1 MPRPKLK
8 PHQEQ
13 LLRELLA
20 RRDPVPADEVDGRVL
35 RPLRALKLVVLR
47 EGRVVPT
54 GAARALL
61 GAPAPAD
68 VAPAERE
75 AATLSDAQHE
85 LLWSL
90 ARRSRN
96 SPALADHLDG
106 RVLRGLLERGMLEER
121 GGWVHVTEA
130 GRQAV
135 KAAKT
140 ARRRTRRGGE
150 LTPSESRAEMIWK
163 ALELLETA
171 IPTDAEIQLRGGAAY
186 ADDVLLALWRK
197 ARELQERP

>member
-1 MPRPKLK
+1 MSRPKLK

-47 EGRVVPT
+47 DGRVVPT

-61 GAPAPAD
+61 GAPAPAATSAD
-68 VAPAERE
+68 RE
-75 AATLSDAQHE
+75 AAALSDAQHE

-90 ARRSRN
+90 SRRSRN
-96 SPALADHLDG
+96 APALADHLDG
-106 RVLRGLLERGMLEER
+106 RVMRPLLERGMLEER
-121 GGWVHVTEA
+121 DGWVHVTET

-135 KAAKT
+135 RSARSG
-140 ARRRTRRGGE
+140 RRRTRRAGD

-171 IPTDAEIQLRGGAAY
+171 IPTDAEIQLRGGAVY